1 MANALEVNRL
11 TKRYKDFKLDEVSFV
26 LPKGSIMGF
35 IGENGAGKTT
45 TIKAILNLV
54 KTDSGSVQILGMD
67 NKKNEKQIKQ
77 EIGVVFDGSNFH
89 DALKAKD
96 ISKIMKGI
104 YANWDDSLFN
114 EYLRKLKIP
123 IAKTVKEYSR
133 GMKMKLAIAAALSH
147 HPRLLLLDEATG
159 GLDPIMRNEVLDILL
174 DFIQDEEKAVF
185 FSSHIIGDLEKI
197 ADYITFIHEG
207 KIIFM
212 ESKDDLIY
220 NYGIMKCG
228 ADDFIK
234 IDPNDI
240 VGYQKNHFGC
250 EILVRDKSKMAHKY
264 PDFLIDQTNIEE
276 IMLYYVKGEK
286 R

>member
-1 MANALEVNRL
+1 
-11 TKRYKDFKLDEVSFV
+11 
-26 LPKGSIMGF
+26 
-35 IGENGAGKTT
+35 
-45 TIKAILNLV
+45 
-54 KTDSGSVQILGMD
+54 
-67 NKKNEKQIKQ
+67 
-77 EIGVVFDGSNFH
+77 
-89 DALKAKD
+89 
-96 ISKIMKGI
+96 
-104 YANWDDSLFN
+104 
-114 EYLRKLKIP
+114 
-123 IAKTVKEYSR
+123 
-133 GMKMKLAIAAALSH
+133 
-147 HPRLLLLDEATG
+147 
-159 GLDPIMRNEVLDILL
+159 MRNEVLDILL